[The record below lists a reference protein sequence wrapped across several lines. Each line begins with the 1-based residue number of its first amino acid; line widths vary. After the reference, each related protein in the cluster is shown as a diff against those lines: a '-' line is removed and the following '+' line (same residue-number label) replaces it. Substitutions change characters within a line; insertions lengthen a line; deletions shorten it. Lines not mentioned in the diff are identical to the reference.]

1 MGVST
6 DTFYRLIEI
15 RGKSSGIA
23 LIKFQS
29 QILGCISV
37 ARGNDSTVIIAGII
51 KQHFN

>member
-1 MGVST
+1 MGMSP
-6 DTFYRLIEI
+6 DTFYRLIDI
-15 RGKSSGIA
+15 QGNSSGIA

-37 ARGNDSTVIIAGII
+37 ARENDSTVIIAGII